1 MPRTQRRRHASVI
14 QQLLDAPQRFECFQ
28 ALRLLLAWLAEH
40 GIDEHTALAK
50 IMRFDNSVSLR
61 FPASQ
66 VEALATNG
74 IADADALLQALL
86 SGHLQHIHLT
96 PAFMGLLGCQ
106 GCLPSHYSERIAAHQ
121 HSERDTSARAFL
133 DLFSSRAVTLFY
145 QAWQKYRI
153 EQAGHSGAFL
163 SRLLDLAACQ
173 PGQGQGQDLDQ
184 YQAAIGLYSGLLQQR
199 NISSIVMAHI
209 LGDHFGVP
217 GHIDEATG
225 AMDAMA
231 PREQTALGMANA
243 VLGQHATIGERC
255 RRPDLAV
262 RLRLGPLTAEQHAS
276 FLPRAP
282 ASQALRHMLM
292 LFGQPLVR
300 YEIVLVLHASEV
312 RGLALTSAPQG
323 GLGCNSFLGDAAS
336 PRHRDDMHYEM
347 QLMPSL
353 KD

>member
-28 ALRLLLAWLAEH
+28 ALRLLQAWLAEH

-50 IMRFDNSVSLR
+50 VMRFDNSVSLR

-66 VEALATNG
+66 IEALTTGG

-86 SGHLQHIHLT
+86 SGHVHHIHIT

-106 GCLPSHYSERIAAHQ
+106 GSLPSHYSERIAGHQ
-121 HSERDTSARAFL
+121 YSERENSPRAFL
-133 DLFSSRAVTLFY
+133 DLFSSRAVVLFY

-153 EQAGHSGAFL
+153 EQASHSRDFL
-163 SRLLDLAACQ
+163 SRLLALAACR
-173 PGQGQGQDLDQ
+173 PDQDE
-184 YQAAIGLYSGLLQQR
+184 AAAGLYSGLLQQR
-199 NISSIVMAHI
+199 NISSIVMARI

-217 GHIDEATG
+217 CHIDEATG
-225 AMDAMA
+225 AMDVLT

-243 VLGQHATIGERC
+243 VLGQRATVGERC

-282 ASQALRHMLM
+282 ASVALRHMLT
-292 LFGQPLVR
+292 LFRQPLLR
-300 YEIVLVLHASEV
+300 YDIVLVLRASDV
-312 RGLALTSAPQG
+312 RGTTLTATGQA
-323 GLGCNSFLGDAAS
+323 GLGRNSFLGDAAT

-353 KD
+353 ND

>member
-50 IMRFDNSVSLR
+50 RVRFDNSVSLR

-66 VEALATNG
+66 VEALTTDG

-86 SGHLQHIHLT
+86 SGQLPHIHLT
-96 PAFMGLLGCQ
+96 PTFMGLLGCQ
-106 GCLPSHYSERIAAHQ
+106 GSLPSHYSERIAAH
-121 HSERDTSARAFL
+121 HYSERDTSARAFL
-133 DLFSSRAVTLFY
+133 DLFSSRAVALFY

-153 EQAGHSGAFL
+153 EQAGHSGDFL
-163 SRLLDLAACQ
+163 SRLLDVAACQ
-173 PGQGQGQDLDQ
+173 PGQGHDE
-184 YQAAIGLYSGLLQQR
+184 AAAGLYSGLLQQC
-199 NISSIVMAHI
+199 NISSIVMARI
-209 LGDHFGVP
+209 LADHFGVP
-217 GHIDEATG
+217 CHIDEATG
-225 AMDAMA
+225 AMDVLA

-243 VLGQHATIGERC
+243 VLGRRATVGERC

-282 ASQALRHMLM
+282 ASEALRHMLM

-300 YEIVLVLHASEV
+300 YDIVLVLRASDV
-312 RGLALTSAPQG
+312 QGMALKADGQA
-323 GLGCNSFLGDAAS
+323 GLGRNSFLGDAAT
-336 PRHRDDMHYEM
+336 PRHRDDMHYTM

-353 KD
+353 ND

>member
-50 IMRFDNSVSLR
+50 VMRFDNSVSLR

-66 VEALATNG
+66 VETLTTSG

-86 SGHLQHIHLT
+86 SGHVHHIHIT

-121 HSERDTSARAFL
+121 YSERENSPRAFL
-133 DLFSSRAVTLFY
+133 DLFSSRTVVLFY

-153 EQAGHSGAFL
+153 EQAGHSGDFL
-163 SRLLDLAACQ
+163 TRLLALAACR
-173 PGQGQGQDLDQ
+173 PSQDE
-184 YQAAIGLYSGLLQQR
+184 AAAGLYSGLLQQR
-199 NISSIVMAHI
+199 NISSVVMARI
-209 LGDHFGVP
+209 LADHFGVP
-217 GHIDEATG
+217 CHIDEATG
-225 AMDAMA
+225 AMDVLA

-243 VLGQHATIGERC
+243 VLGQRATVGERC

-262 RLRLGPLTAEQHAS
+262 RLRLGPLTAEQHAG

-282 ASQALRHMLM
+282 ASAALRHMLT
-292 LFGQPLVR
+292 LFRQPLVR
-300 YEIVLVLHASEV
+300 YDIVLVLRASDV
-312 RGLALTSAPQG
+312 RGMALTATGQA
-323 GLGCNSFLGDAAS
+323 GLGRNSFLGDATT

-353 KD
+353 ND

>member
-1 MPRTQRRRHASVI
+1 MPGTQRRRHASVI

-28 ALRLLLAWLAEH
+28 ALRLLLAWLAAH
-40 GIDEHTALAK
+40 GVDEHTALTK
-50 IMRFDNSVSLR
+50 FVRFDNSVSLR

-66 VEALATNG
+66 VEALTTGG

-86 SGHLQHIHLT
+86 SGQGQPIHLT

-106 GCLPSHYSERIAAHQ
+106 GSLPSHYSERIAAHQ
-121 HSERDTSARAFL
+121 HSERENGPRAFL
-133 DLFSSRAVTLFY
+133 DLFSSRAVALFY

-153 EQAGHSGAFL
+153 EQAGHAKDFL
-163 SRLLDLAACQ
+163 SRLLALAACR
-173 PGQGQGQDLDQ
+173 PGQDE
-184 YQAAIGLYSGLLQQR
+184 AAAGLYSGLLQQHDV
-199 NISSIVMAHI
+199 SSIVMARI

-217 GHIDEATG
+217 CHIDEATG
-225 AMDAMA
+225 AMDVLAS
-231 PREQTALGMANA
+231 REQTALGRENA
-243 VLGQHATIGERC
+243 VLGQRALVGERC

-262 RLRLGPLTAEQHAS
+262 RLRLGPLTAQQHAS

-300 YEIVLVLHASEV
+300 YDIVLVLRASEV
-312 RGLALTSAPQG
+312 RGMALTAAPQG
-323 GLGCNSFLGDAAS
+323 GLGCNSFLGDTAA

-347 QLMPSL
+347 QLMPSFN
-353 KD
+353 D

>member
-40 GIDEHTALAK
+40 GIDEHTALVK
-50 IMRFDNSVSLR
+50 VMRFDNSVSLR

-66 VEALATNG
+66 VETLTTSG

-86 SGHLQHIHLT
+86 SGHVHHIHIT

-106 GCLPSHYSERIAAHQ
+106 GSLPSHYSERIAAHQ
-121 HSERDTSARAFL
+121 YSERENSPRAFL
-133 DLFSSRAVTLFY
+133 DLFSSRTVVLFY

-153 EQAGHSGAFL
+153 EQAGHSGDFL
-163 SRLLDLAACQ
+163 TRLLALAACR
-173 PGQGQGQDLDQ
+173 PSQDE
-184 YQAAIGLYSGLLQQR
+184 AAAGLYSGLLQQR
-199 NISSIVMAHI
+199 NISSIVMARI
-209 LGDHFGVP
+209 LADHFGVP
-217 GHIDEATG
+217 CHIDEATG
-225 AMDAMA
+225 AMDVLA

-243 VLGQHATIGERC
+243 VLGQRATVGERC

-262 RLRLGPLTAEQHAS
+262 RLRLGPLTAEQHAG

-282 ASQALRHMLM
+282 ASVALRHMLM
-292 LFGQPLVR
+292 LFRQPLVR
-300 YEIVLVLHASEV
+300 YDIVLVLRASDV
-312 RGLALTSAPQG
+312 RGTTLTAAGQAD
-323 GLGCNSFLGDAAS
+323 LGRNSFLGDAAT
-336 PRHRDDMHYEM
+336 PRHRDDMHYDM

-353 KD
+353 ND

>member
-1 MPRTQRRRHASVI
+1 MPGTQRRRHPSVI
-14 QQLLDAPQRFECFQ
+14 EQLLDAPQRFECFQ

-50 IMRFDNSVSLR
+50 IIRFDNSVSLR

-66 VEALATNG
+66 IEALATGG

-86 SGHLQHIHLT
+86 SGQNQHIHLT

-106 GCLPSHYSERIAAHQ
+106 GSLPSHYSERIAAHQ

-153 EQAGHSGAFL
+153 EYAGHGGAFL
-163 SRLLDLAACQ
+163 SRLLALAACQ
-173 PGQGQGQDLDQ
+173 PSRGQGQRQDE
-184 YQAAIGLYSGLLQQR
+184 AAIGLYSGLLQQR
-199 NISSIVMAHI
+199 TISSIVMARI
-209 LGDHFGVP
+209 LGEHFGVP
-217 GHIDEATG
+217 CHIDEATG
-225 AMDAMA
+225 GMDVLG

-243 VLGQHATIGERC
+243 VLGQRATIGERC

-262 RLRLGPLTAEQHAS
+262 RLRLGPLTKQQHAS

-282 ASQALRHMLM
+282 GSVALRRMLM
-292 LFGQPLVR
+292 LFGQPLMR
-300 YEIVLVLHASEV
+300 YDIVLVLHASEV
-312 RGLALTSAPQG
+312 RGLALTTAPHA
-323 GLGCNSFLGDAAS
+323 GLGCNSFLGIGTT
-336 PRHRDDMHYEM
+336 PRHCDDMHYEM
-347 QLMPSL
+347 QLMPSIN
-353 KD
+353 D

>member
-50 IMRFDNSVSLR
+50 VMRFDNSISLR

-66 VEALATNG
+66 VETLTTSG

-86 SGHLQHIHLT
+86 SGHVHHIHIT

-121 HSERDTSARAFL
+121 YSERENSPRAFL
-133 DLFSSRAVTLFY
+133 DLFSSRAVVLFY
-145 QAWQKYRI
+145 LAWQKYRI
-153 EQAGHSGAFL
+153 EQAGHSGDFL
-163 SRLLDLAACQ
+163 TRLLALAACR
-173 PGQGQGQDLDQ
+173 PSQDE
-184 YQAAIGLYSGLLQQR
+184 AAAGLYSGLLQQR
-199 NISSIVMAHI
+199 NISSVVMARI
-209 LGDHFGVP
+209 LADHFGVP
-217 GHIDEATG
+217 CHIDEATG
-225 AMDAMA
+225 AMDVLA

-243 VLGQHATIGERC
+243 VLGQRATVGERC

-262 RLRLGPLTAEQHAS
+262 RLRLGPLTAEQHAG

-282 ASQALRHMLM
+282 ASAALRHMLT
-292 LFGQPLVR
+292 LFRQPLVR
-300 YEIVLVLHASEV
+300 YDIVLVLRASDV
-312 RGLALTSAPQG
+312 GGMALTATGQA
-323 GLGCNSFLGDAAS
+323 GLGRNSFLGDATT

-353 KD
+353 ND

>member
-28 ALRLLLAWLAEH
+28 ALRLLQAWLAEH

-50 IMRFDNSVSLR
+50 VMRFDNSVSLR

-66 VEALATNG
+66 IEALTTGG

-86 SGHLQHIHLT
+86 SGHVQHIHIT

-106 GCLPSHYSERIAAHQ
+106 GSLPSHYSERIAAHQ
-121 HSERDTSARAFL
+121 YSERENSPRAFL
-133 DLFSSRAVTLFY
+133 DLFSSRAVVLFY

-153 EQAGHSGAFL
+153 EQASHSRDFL
-163 SRLLDLAACQ
+163 SRLLALAACR
-173 PGQGQGQDLDQ
+173 PDQDE
-184 YQAAIGLYSGLLQQR
+184 AAAGLYSGLLQQR
-199 NISSIVMAHI
+199 NISSIVMARI

-217 GHIDEATG
+217 CHIDEATG
-225 AMDAMA
+225 AMDVLA

-243 VLGQHATIGERC
+243 VLGQRATVGERC

-282 ASQALRHMLM
+282 ASVALRHMLM
-292 LFGQPLVR
+292 LFRQPLVR
-300 YEIVLVLHASEV
+300 YDIVLVLRASDV
-312 RGLALTSAPQG
+312 RGMALTAAGQA
-323 GLGCNSFLGDAAS
+323 GLGRNSFLGEATT

-353 KD
+353 ND

>member
-1 MPRTQRRRHASVI
+1 MPGTQRRRHPSVI

-50 IMRFDNSVSLR
+50 FVRFDNSVSLR

-86 SGHLQHIHLT
+86 SGHGQHIHIT

-106 GCLPSHYSERIAAHQ
+106 GSLPSHYSERIAAHQ
-121 HSERDTSARAFL
+121 HSERDTSPRAFL
-133 DLFSSRAVTLFY
+133 DLFSSRAVALFY
-145 QAWQKYRI
+145 QAWHKYRI
-153 EQAGHSGAFL
+153 EQAGHDGAFL
-163 SRLLDLAACQ
+163 SRLLDLAACN
-173 PGQGQGQDLDQ
+173 PGQDE
-184 YQAAIGLYSGLLQQR
+184 AAVGLYSGLLQQC
-199 NISSIVMAHI
+199 NISSIVMARI
-209 LGDHFGVP
+209 LADHFGVP
-217 GHIDEATG
+217 CHIDEATG
-225 AMDAMA
+225 AMDVLA

-243 VLGQHATIGERC
+243 VLGQHATVGARC

-262 RLRLGPLTAEQHAS
+262 RLRLGPLTARQHAS

-282 ASQALRHMLM
+282 GSETLRHMLM

-300 YEIVLVLHASEV
+300 YEIVLVLRASEV
-312 RGLALTSAPQG
+312 HGLSLRTGVQD
-323 GLGCNSFLGDAAS
+323 GLGCNSFLGNDAA

-347 QLMPSL
+347 QLMPSFN
-353 KD
+353 D

>member
-1 MPRTQRRRHASVI
+1 MSSPQRRHHASVI
-14 QQLLDAPQRFECFQ
+14 DQLLDAPQHFECFQ
-28 ALRLLLAWLAEH
+28 ALHLLLAWLGEH
-40 GIDEHTALAK
+40 GIDEDAALAQCL
-50 IMRFDNSVSLR
+50 RFDNSVSLR

-66 VEALATNG
+66 IEALSAEG
-74 IADADALLQALL
+74 IGDADALLQALL
-86 SGHLQHIHLT
+86 AGHRQPLHLT
-96 PAFMGLLGCQ
+96 PTFMGFLGSQ
-106 GCLPSHYSERIAAHQ
+106 GVLPSHYSERIAAHQ
-121 HSERDTSARAFL
+121 YSERDNSPRAFL

-145 QAWQKYRI
+145 HAWQKYRI
-153 EQAGHSGAFL
+153 EQASHSGAFL

-173 PGQGQGQDLDQ
+173 SGQSQDE
-184 YQAAIGLYSGLLQQR
+184 AAVGLYSGLLQQR
-199 NISSIVMAHI
+199 NISSIVMARI

-217 GHIDEATG
+217 CHIDEATG
-225 AMDAMA
+225 AMDALA

-243 VLGQHATIGERC
+243 VLGQRATVGERC

-262 RLRLGPLTAEQHAS
+262 RLRLGPLRAEQHAS

-282 ASQALRHMLM
+282 ASEALRHMLM

-300 YEIVLVLHASEV
+300 YEIVLVLHASEM

-323 GLGCNSFLGDAAS
+323 GLGCNSFLGNDAT

-347 QLMPSL
+347 QLMPSF

>member
-50 IMRFDNSVSLR
+50 ILRFDNSVSLR

-74 IADADALLQALL
+74 VADADALLQALL
-86 SGHLQHIHLT
+86 SAHGQHIHLT

-106 GCLPSHYSERIAAHQ
+106 GSLPSHYSERIAAHQ
-121 HSERDTSARAFL
+121 HSERDNSPRAFL
-133 DLFSSRAVTLFY
+133 DLFSSRAVALFY

-153 EQAGHSGAFL
+153 EQAGHSGDFL
-163 SRLLDLAACQ
+163 SRLLALAAYR
-173 PGQGQGQDLDQ
+173 PGQDE
-184 YQAAIGLYSGLLQQR
+184 AAAGLYSGLLQQR
-199 NISSIVMAHI
+199 NISSIVMARI
-209 LGDHFGVP
+209 LADHFGVP
-217 GHIDEATG
+217 CRIDEATG
-225 AMDAMA
+225 AMDVLA
-231 PREQTALGMANA
+231 PREQTALGMANT
-243 VLGQHATIGERC
+243 VLGQHATVGARC

-262 RLRLGPLTAEQHAS
+262 RLRLGPLTARQHAS

-282 ASQALRHMLM
+282 GSETLRHMLM

-300 YEIVLVLHASEV
+300 YDIVLVLHASEV
-312 RGLALTSAPQG
+312 RGLALRTGVQD
-323 GLGCNSFLGDAAS
+323 GLGCNSFLGNNAA

-353 KD
+353 ND

>member
-1 MPRTQRRRHASVI
+1 MPGTQRRRHPSVI

-40 GIDEHTALAK
+40 GIDEHAALAK
-50 IMRFDNSVSLR
+50 IMRFDNSISLR

-66 VEALATNG
+66 IEALTTNG

-86 SGHLQHIHLT
+86 SGQLQHIHLT
-96 PAFMGLLGCQ
+96 PAFMGLLGGQ
-106 GCLPSHYSERIAAHQ
+106 GSLPSHYSERIAAHQ
-121 HSERDTSARAFL
+121 HGERDTSARAFL

-163 SRLLDLAACQ
+163 SRLLALAACQ
-173 PGQGQGQDLDQ
+173 PGQGQDQ
-184 YQAAIGLYSGLLQQR
+184 YQAATGLYSGLLQQR
-199 NISSIVMAHI
+199 NISSIVMARI
-209 LGDHFGVP
+209 LADHFGVP
-217 GHIDEATG
+217 CHIDEATG
-225 AMDAMA
+225 GMDVLA

-243 VLGQHATIGERC
+243 VLGQRATIGERC

-262 RLRLGPLTAEQHAS
+262 RLRLGPLTAQQHAS

-282 ASQALRHMLM
+282 GSEALRHMLM

-300 YEIVLVLHASEV
+300 YEIVLVLRASEV
-312 RGLALTSAPQG
+312 RGLALTTAPQG

-336 PRHRDDMHYEM
+336 PRDRDDMHYEM

>member
-28 ALRLLLAWLAEH
+28 VLRLLLAWLAEH
-40 GIDEHTALAK
+40 GIDEHAALAK
-50 IMRFDNSVSLR
+50 VMRFDNSVSLR

-66 VEALATNG
+66 VETLTTNG

-86 SGHLQHIHLT
+86 SGHVHHIHIT

-106 GCLPSHYSERIAAHQ
+106 GSLPSHYSERIAAHQ
-121 HSERDTSARAFL
+121 YSERENSPRAFL
-133 DLFSSRAVTLFY
+133 DLFSSRAVVLFY

-153 EQAGHSGAFL
+153 EQAGHSGDFL
-163 SRLLDLAACQ
+163 TRLLALAACR
-173 PGQGQGQDLDQ
+173 PSQDE
-184 YQAAIGLYSGLLQQR
+184 AAAGLYSGLLQQR
-199 NISSIVMAHI
+199 NISSVVMARI
-209 LGDHFGVP
+209 LADHFGVP
-217 GHIDEATG
+217 CHIDEATG
-225 AMDAMA
+225 AMDVLA

-243 VLGQHATIGERC
+243 VLGQRATVGERC

-262 RLRLGPLTAEQHAS
+262 RLRLGPLTAEQHAG

-282 ASQALRHMLM
+282 ASAALRHMLM
-292 LFGQPLVR
+292 LFRQPLVR
-300 YEIVLVLHASEV
+300 YDIVLVLRASDV
-312 RGLALTSAPQG
+312 RGMALTATGQA
-323 GLGCNSFLGDAAS
+323 GLGRNSFLGDATT

-353 KD
+353 ND

>member
-28 ALRLLLAWLAEH
+28 ALRLLQAWLAEH

-50 IMRFDNSVSLR
+50 VMRFDNSVSLR

-66 VEALATNG
+66 IEALTTGG

-86 SGHLQHIHLT
+86 SGHVQHIHIT

-106 GCLPSHYSERIAAHQ
+106 GSLPSHYSERIAAHQ
-121 HSERDTSARAFL
+121 YSERENSPRAFL
-133 DLFSSRAVTLFY
+133 DLFSSRAVVLFY

-153 EQAGHSGAFL
+153 EQASHSRDFL
-163 SRLLDLAACQ
+163 SRLLALAACR
-173 PGQGQGQDLDQ
+173 PDQDE
-184 YQAAIGLYSGLLQQR
+184 AAAGLYSGLLQQR
-199 NISSIVMAHI
+199 NISSIVMARI

-217 GHIDEATG
+217 CHIDEATG
-225 AMDAMA
+225 AMDVLA

-243 VLGQHATIGERC
+243 VLGQRATVGERC

-282 ASQALRHMLM
+282 ASVALRHMLM
-292 LFGQPLVR
+292 LFRQPLVR
-300 YEIVLVLHASEV
+300 YDIVLMLRASDV
-312 RGLALTSAPQG
+312 RGMALTAAGQA
-323 GLGCNSFLGDAAS
+323 GLGRNSFLGEATT

-353 KD
+353 ND

>member
-14 QQLLDAPQRFECFQ
+14 QQLFDAPQRFECFQ

-66 VEALATNG
+66 IEALTTNG
-74 IADADALLQALL
+74 IADADALLQALR
-86 SGHLQHIHLT
+86 SGHSQHIHLT

-106 GCLPSHYSERIAAHQ
+106 GSLPSHYSERIAAHQ

-153 EQAGHSGAFL
+153 EQAGHSGVFL

-173 PGQGQGQDLDQ
+173 PVQGQGLDQ

-217 GHIDEATG
+217 CHIDEATG
-225 AMDAMA
+225 AMDALA

-243 VLGQHATIGERC
+243 VLGQRATIGERC

-282 ASQALRHMLM
+282 ASEQLRHMLM
-292 LFGQPLVR
+292 LFGQPLMR
-300 YEIVLVLHASEV
+300 YEIVLVLRASEV
-312 RGLALTSAPQG
+312 RGLALTTTPQG
-323 GLGCNSFLGDAAS
+323 GLGCNSFLGAAAS

>member
-40 GIDEHTALAK
+40 GIDEHAALAK
-50 IMRFDNSVSLR
+50 VMRFDNSVSLR

-66 VEALATNG
+66 VETLTTSG

-86 SGHLQHIHLT
+86 SGHVHHIHIT

-121 HSERDTSARAFL
+121 YSERENSPRAFL
-133 DLFSSRAVTLFY
+133 DLFSSRTVVLFY

-153 EQAGHSGAFL
+153 EQAGHSGDFL
-163 SRLLDLAACQ
+163 TRLLALAACR
-173 PGQGQGQDLDQ
+173 PSQDE
-184 YQAAIGLYSGLLQQR
+184 AAAGLYSGLLQQR
-199 NISSIVMAHI
+199 NISSVVMARI
-209 LGDHFGVP
+209 LADHFGVP
-217 GHIDEATG
+217 CHIDEATG
-225 AMDAMA
+225 AMDVLA

-243 VLGQHATIGERC
+243 VLGQRATVGERC

-262 RLRLGPLTAEQHAS
+262 RLRLGPLTAEQHAG

-282 ASQALRHMLM
+282 ASAALRHMLT
-292 LFGQPLVR
+292 LFRQPLVR
-300 YEIVLVLHASEV
+300 YDIVLVLRASDV
-312 RGLALTSAPQG
+312 RGMALTATGQA
-323 GLGCNSFLGDAAS
+323 GLGRNSFLGDATT

-353 KD
+353 ND

>member
-1 MPRTQRRRHASVI
+1 MPGTQRRRHPSVI
-14 QQLLDAPQRFECFQ
+14 QQLLDVPQRFECFQ

-40 GIDEHTALAK
+40 GIDEHAALAK
-50 IMRFDNSVSLR
+50 ILRFDNSVSLR

-66 VEALATNG
+66 IEALATNG

-106 GCLPSHYSERIAAHQ
+106 GSLPSHYSERIAAHQ

-153 EQAGHSGAFL
+153 EQAGHDGAFL
-163 SRLLDLAACQ
+163 SRLLDLAACN
-173 PGQGQGQDLDQ
+173 PGQDR
-184 YQAAIGLYSGLLQQR
+184 AAIGLYSGLLQQR
-199 NISSIVMAHI
+199 NISSIVMARI

-217 GHIDEATG
+217 CHIDEATG
-225 AMDAMA
+225 AMDALA
-231 PREQTALGMANA
+231 PREQTALGGANA
-243 VLGQHATIGERC
+243 VLGRRAIVGTRC
-255 RRPDLAV
+255 HRPDLAV
-262 RLRLGPLTAEQHAS
+262 RLRIGPLTAAQHAS

-282 ASQALRHMLM
+282 ASKALRQMLM
-292 LFGQPLVR
+292 LFGHPPLR
-300 YEIVLVLHASEV
+300 YDIVLVLHASDV
-312 RGLALTSAPQG
+312 HGLPLPASGQG
-323 GLGCNSFLGDAAS
+323 GLGFNSFLGNPAT

-353 KD
+353 ND

>member
-1 MPRTQRRRHASVI
+1 MI

-66 VEALATNG
+66 IEALTTNG
-74 IADADALLQALL
+74 IDDADALLQALL

-106 GCLPSHYSERIAAHQ
+106 GSLPSHYSERIAAHQ

-173 PGQGQGQDLDQ
+173 PGQDQGQDQGQDE
-184 YQAAIGLYSGLLQQR
+184 AAIGLYSGLLQQR
-199 NISSIVMAHI
+199 NISSIVMARI
-209 LGDHFGVP
+209 LSDHFGVP
-217 GHIDEATG
+217 CHIDEATG
-225 AMDAMA
+225 AMDALA

-243 VLGQHATIGERC
+243 VLGQRATIGERC

-262 RLRLGPLTAEQHAS
+262 RLRLGPLTAQQHAN

-282 ASQALRHMLM
+282 GSEALRHMLM
-292 LFGQPLVR
+292 LFGQSLVR
-300 YEIVLVLHASEV
+300 YQIVLVLRASEV

-323 GLGCNSFLGDAAS
+323 GLGCNSFLSAAAS
-336 PRHRDDMHYEM
+336 PRDRDDMHYEM

-353 KD
+353 KE